1 MTGPGNPRT
10 FLPQIIQFC
19 FCQHQ
24 IQFAPNL
31 LVTAETALRIIQT
44 GPCIPDTA
52 ADRPALSH
60 RVTPPNLHMIIYN
73 LNELGKLTCK
83 KTPNF
88 NLFYSFS
95 VIISAFQPDKTSF
108 LFILLTTGKHKLR
121 SILLLFKIPHK
132 PGQHPPYSA
141 HSLFFK
147 TIDMARCYL
156 NIRSQN

>member
-31 LVTAETALRIIQT
+31 LVTAETALRIIQA

-73 LNELGKLTCK
+73 LNKLGKLTCK
-83 KTPNF
+83 KVTNF

-95 VIISAFQPDKTSF
+95 VVISVFYPDKTSF
-108 LFILLTTGKHKLR
+108 LFILSTTSKHN
-121 SILLLFKIPHK
+121 ICTVLLLFKISHK

-141 HSLFFK
+141 YPLFFK
-147 TIDMARCYL
+147 AIDMTWRYL
-156 NIRSQN
+156 NISC